1 MAPLPHWTLMGW
13 GARRRIVV
21 GAVAAGVVLALGAGA
36 LALATAGQSAQAQA
50 TYNVSVSLDYSGPF
64 AAVMDSWY
72 GGQQSVF
79 DWWNET
85 RGKQLGVKLN
95 LKTYDMRYDASQVAR
110 TWPQI
115 LADDKPIV
123 FLGMGT
129 PDLVS
134 LMKRLPADKVP
145 MIMGTAMVGP
155 LWTADGW
162 HFSFRPTYS
171 QEFAGL
177 FSYLQAKLPEKRAL
191 RIGTVSTQGIAGYVD
206 QVNGVVKLA
215 QTYPD
220 RFTIAGSQWVDNTPI
235 NVTSQIRDLMGS
247 KPDVILVGTNTAQVV
262 ATVKALKE
270 LGAKVPVVT
279 SSHNG
284 LTEVAKA
291 LPLSDLE
298 GSYSVFAFA
307 PSMDP
312 SVKAAEIFEKYNKTK
327 GTWGLVAAQTAAQS
341 LLALSAIERAIATV
355 GADKLTGQAVY
366 DALEG
371 PAFGPEHFQG
381 LLKSVQFTK
390 AAPFPTTNL
399 AVKAITVK
407 DGKLVPVSADWMAVP
422 ELAKW

>member
-1 MAPLPHWTLMGW
+1 MKFMKQRFGGSIA
-13 GARRRIVV
+13 
-21 GAVAAGVVLALGAGA
+21 AVA
-36 LALATAGQSAQAQA
+36 LALLSVVGQDARAQ
-50 TYNVSVSLDYSGPF
+50 TPYTVSISLDYSGPF

-85 RGKQLGVKLN
+85 RGKNLGVKLN
-95 LKTYDMRYDASQVAR
+95 VKTYDMRYDASQVAR

-134 LMKRLPADKVP
+134 LMKRLPTDKVP
-145 MIMGTAMVGP
+145 MIMGTAMIGP
-155 LWTADGW
+155 LWTANGW

-177 FSYLQAKLPEKRAL
+177 FSYLQSRLPEKRAL

-220 RFTIAGSQWVDNTPI
+220 RFVVASSQWVDNTPI
-235 NVTSQIRDLMGS
+235 NVTSQIRELLAT
-247 KPDVILVGTNTAQVV
+247 KPDLILVGTNTAQVV
-262 ATVKALKE
+262 ATVKAVKE

-291 LPLSDLE
+291 VPLADLE

-312 SVKAAEIFEKYNKTK
+312 SVSAAQIFEKYNKTK
-327 GTWGLVAAQTAAQS
+327 GTWGLTAAQTAAQA
-341 LLALSAIERAIATV
+341 LLATAAIERAIATV
-355 GADKLTGQAVY
+355 GPTKLTGQAVY

-371 PAFGPEHFQG
+371 PAFGVESFQG

-390 AAPFPTTNL
+390 EAPFPTTNL
-399 AVKAITVK
+399 SVKAVTVK
-407 DGKLVPVSADWMAVP
+407 DGKLVPVSADWMPVP
-422 ELAKW
+422 ELSKW

>member
-1 MAPLPHWTLMGW
+1 MKSFIQPKWRAMFAACAAAVLCVG
-13 GARRRIVV
+13 GA
-21 GAVAAGVVLALGAGA
+21 
-36 LALATAGQSAQAQA
+36 SAQAQSV
-50 TYNVSVSLDYSGPF
+50 YNVSISLDYSGPF

-79 DWWNET
+79 DWWNDT
-85 RGKQLGVKLN
+85 RGKALGVKLVV
-95 LKTYDMRYDASQVAR
+95 KTYDMRYDASQVAR

-134 LMKRLPADKVP
+134 LMKRLPGDKVP
-145 MIMGTAMVGP
+145 MVMGTAMVAP
-155 LWTADGW
+155 LWTPNGW

-177 FSYLQAKLPEKRAL
+177 FSYLQDKLPEKRAL
-191 RIGTVSTQGIAGYVD
+191 RIGTVSTQGIPGYVD

-220 RFTIAGSQWVDNTPI
+220 RFVVASSQWVDNTPI
-235 NVTSQIRDLMGS
+235 NITSQVREMLAT

-262 ATVKALKE
+262 ATVKAVKE

-291 LPLSDLE
+291 MPLSDLE
-298 GSYSVFAFA
+298 GSYSVFGFA

-312 SVKAAEIFEKYNKTK
+312 TVTAAQIFEKYNKTK
-327 GTWGLVAAQTAAQS
+327 GTWGLTAAQTASQA
-341 LLALSAIERAIATV
+341 LLATAAIERAIATV
-355 GADKLTGQAVY
+355 GPTKVTGQAVY

-371 PAFGPEHFQG
+371 PAFGSEQFQG
-381 LLKSVQFTK
+381 LLKSVQFTRE
-390 AAPFPTTNL
+390 APFPTTNL
-399 AVKAITVK
+399 SVKAVTVK
-407 DGKLVPVSADWMAVP
+407 DGKLVPVTSDWMPVP
-422 ELAKW
+422 DLPKW

>member
-1 MAPLPHWTLMGW
+1 MERDA
-13 GARRRIVV
+13 
-21 GAVAAGVVLALGAGA
+21 
-36 LALATAGQSAQAQA
+36 
-50 TYNVSVSLDYSGPF
+50 
-64 AAVMDSWY
+64 
-72 GGQQSVF
+72 
-79 DWWNET
+79 
-85 RGKQLGVKLN
+85 GKQLGVKLN

-235 NVTSQIRDLMGS
+235 NVTSQIRDLMGN
-247 KPDVILVGTNTAQVV
+247 KPDVIRKRTNTAQVV

-291 LPLSDLE
+291 VPLSDLE

-312 SVKAAEIFEKYNKTK
+312 SVTAAQTFEKYNKTK
-327 GTWGLVAAQTAAQS
+327 GTWGLTAAQTAAQRS
-341 LLALSAIERAIATV
+341 CHRGDRAAIAPSAPT
-355 GADKLTGQAVY
+355 KLTGQAVY

-381 LLKSVQFTK
+381 LLKWSRSPGGAVPDRQ
-390 AAPFPTTNL
+390 PV
-399 AVKAITVK
+399 VKAVTVK
-407 DGKLVPVSADWMAVP
+407 DGKLVPVTADWMVVP
-422 ELAKW
+422 ELPKW

>member
-1 MAPLPHWTLMGW
+1 MYRSLQRKMS
-13 GARRRIVV
+13 GAIAV
-21 GAVAAGVVLALGAGA
+21 GAFAL
-36 LALATAGQSAQAQA
+36 LSITGQQAQAQ
-50 TYNVSVSLDYSGPF
+50 TNYNVSISLDYSGPF

-85 RGKQLGVKLN
+85 KGKNLGVRLN
-95 LKTYDMRYDASQVAR
+95 VKTYDMRYDASQVAR

-134 LMKRLPADKVP
+134 LMKRLPGDKVP
-145 MIMGTAMVGP
+145 MIMGTAMVAP
-155 LWTADGW
+155 LWTANGW

-177 FSYLQAKLPEKRAL
+177 FSYLQSRLPEKRAL
-191 RIGTVSTQGIAGYVD
+191 RIGTVSTQGIPGYVD

-220 RFTIAGSQWVDNTPI
+220 RFVVANSQWVDNTPI
-235 NVTSQIRDLMGS
+235 NITSQVREMLAT
-247 KPDVILVGTNTAQVV
+247 KPDLILVGTNTAQVV
-262 ATVKALKE
+262 ATVKAVKE

-291 LPLSDLE
+291 VPLSDLE
-298 GSYSVFAFA
+298 GSFSVFGFA

-312 SVKAAEIFEKYNKTK
+312 SVGAAQIFEKYNKTK
-327 GTWGLVAAQTAAQS
+327 GTWGLTAAQTASQA
-341 LLALSAIERAIATV
+341 LLTTAAIERAIAAV
-355 GADKLTGQAVY
+355 GATKLTGQAVY
-366 DALEG
+366 DALQG
-371 PAFGPEHFQG
+371 PAFGAENFQG
-381 LLKSVQFTK
+381 LLKSVAFTK
-390 AAPFPTTNL
+390 EAPFPTTNL
-399 AVKAITVK
+399 SVKAVTVK
-407 DGKLVPVSADWMAVP
+407 DGKLVSVSNDWMPVP